1 MGNHKRQKVQEEDEA
16 SSATQHLDLG
26 VPNESMITCRNV
38 QTATG
43 PLFGDGGFLMMRNG
57 ELQLFFLHQV
67 YKEKDGYCWAV
78 TEVMEDVSRGFP
90 DPFLDERKI
99 NTWEKSARASL
110 LLNFSRLVY
119 KN

>member
-1 MGNHKRQKVQEEDEA
+1 M
-16 SSATQHLDLG
+16 
-26 VPNESMITCRNV
+26 
-38 QTATG
+38 
-43 PLFGDGGFLMMRNG
+43 
-57 ELQLFFLHQV
+57 

-99 NTWEKSARASL
+99 NTWEKSARDSL